1 MPKYSFPESLAASL
15 RPEPVAVAVAVR
27 VVLGLVLVEELIV
40 VLMVDPLP
48 PDGIVD
54 PNDPLQDAD

>member
-1 MPKYSFPESLAASL
+1 MPKYSLPASSAASL

-48 PDGIVD
+48 LDVIVD
-54 PNDPLQDAD
+54 PDDPLHEAD